1 MQNIISEATVQ
12 GADSDIRLQL
22 SLVRRFQEV
31 GVGEYELR
39 EVMLSQ
45 MNVTSVLTTL
55 NRYRGRTVCEYIGH
69 CQRIKGT
76 IEIYII

>member
-12 GADSDIRLQL
+12 GADSDVRLQL

-45 MNVTSVLTTL
+45 MNVASLLTTL

-69 CQRIKGT
+69 C
-76 IEIYII
+76 